1 MKTLLPC
8 IHFFNK
14 KQFENLHFSRRH
26 DSHKQNEG
34 MYHPAP
40 GWMPVTQITVKPC
53 RVDTCHSNH
62 CENASY
68 SDTIRKENRVS

>member
-40 GWMPVTQITVKPC
+40 GWTPVTQITV
-53 RVDTCHSNH
+53 RLQATLIQS
-62 CENASY
+62 E
-68 SDTIRKENRVS
+68 RKIELVRWVYRMMSV